1 MFQRWLSYQQ
11 PLWLVGA
18 LLMIGVAFESQ
29 APYWKTSKLFQQAGR
44 DEIQQAE
51 IGESSLNLTVQSR

>member
-18 LLMIGVAFESQ
+18 LLMIGVVFESQ
-29 APYWKTSKLFQQAGR
+29 APYWKTSESLQQADR
-44 DEIQQAE
+44 DEIRKVE
-51 IGESSLNLTVQSR
+51 VGESSLNLAVQNR